1 MPHQFLG
8 SGFPKKIEG
17 HQVSM
22 YEQGALVLSSGL
34 KNGDG
39 AGRAEPVLLWTP
51 QGRAMWGWC
60 LTHSVSSS
68 LCHDC
73 SDVYRL

>member
-39 AGRAEPVLLWTP
+39 GW
-51 QGRAMWGWC
+51 QGRASPALDSPGKGHVG
-60 LTHSVSSS
+60 LVSHPLSVQQP
-68 LCHDC
+68 LP
-73 SDVYRL
+73 